1 MTGFW
6 VHSRCYRIK
15 QKLQMMCNGV
25 VRSIKF
31 LQLDSC
37 CLLPVLVLGRSWEAN
52 PGSGPDLSSRKRKTG
67 CCAPWKVPPSWDQIS
82 HIPTHLLGVKLS
94 PRRLFFEIETKYMP
108 HINCQLWVLFTQR
121 GGRYNVFQCL
131 QRIVDYARSCFNAR
145 GASPHYC
152 LRHCLWRFNQVAAA
166 SKRGE
171 TRQRRCGPPWGDNV
185 AFKEAGQR
193 LRLIRTTSFP
203 GDQTFS
209 QCI

>member
-6 VHSRCYRIK
+6 VHSRCYRIL
-15 QKLQMMCNGV
+15 QKLQMMCSGV
-25 VRSIKF
+25 VGSIKC

-121 GGRYNVFQCL
+121 LETGRTILSNPVVGLLSGGL
-131 QRIVDYARSCFNAR
+131 AEIVTD
-145 GASPHYC
+145 
-152 LRHCLWRFNQVAAA
+152 
-166 SKRGE
+166 
-171 TRQRRCGPPWGDNV
+171 
-185 AFKEAGQR
+185 
-193 LRLIRTTSFP
+193 RLIRLSVLRFH
-203 GDQTFS
+203 F
-209 QCI
+209 